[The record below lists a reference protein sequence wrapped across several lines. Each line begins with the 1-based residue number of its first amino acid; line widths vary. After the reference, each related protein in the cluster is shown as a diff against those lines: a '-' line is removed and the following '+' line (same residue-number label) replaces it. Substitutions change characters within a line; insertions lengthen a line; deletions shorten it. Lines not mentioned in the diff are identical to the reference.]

1 MFYKQRLLIT
11 FWVIPLVA
19 VVAHHTYIA
28 MEERKHE
35 DSDVDNL
42 NLGWLC
48 LFMFGNNNVMNVGE
62 DL

>member
-1 MFYKQRLLIT
+1 MKAG
-11 FWVIPLVA
+11 WLVA
-19 VVAHHTYIA
+19 LVGHHTYIA

-35 DSDVDNL
+35 DSNVDNL